1 MKPLFL
7 LLPYLEKI
15 SALIA
20 KIFAF
25 LTMLMVP
32 ESHWF
37 KAGRGGGMSLAVR
50 EDFLGE
56 GGAS

>member
-15 SALIA
+15 SALVA
-20 KIFAF
+20 KIFAL

-37 KAGRGGGMSLAVR
+37 KAGRGGGMSVAVR